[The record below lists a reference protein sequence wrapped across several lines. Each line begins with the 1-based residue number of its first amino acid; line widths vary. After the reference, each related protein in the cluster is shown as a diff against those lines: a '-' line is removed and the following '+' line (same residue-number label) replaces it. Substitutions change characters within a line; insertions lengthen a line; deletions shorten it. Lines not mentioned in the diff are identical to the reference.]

1 MKKNKD
7 KGELTLDD
15 VTGWWETD
23 IVDIAPGSIRI
34 RGYAIEELIGRISFP
49 AMIWLVLRGE
59 LPSKAFIDGAAKNRM
74 WCQNIPSRHQ
84 IRASGPH
91 ETTRN
96 ERDDASD

>member
-1 MKKNKD
+1 MILLGLGNRTIRLASLS
-7 KGELTLDD
+7 ELAMMMTFNTCD
-15 VTGWWETD
+15 VT
-23 IVDIAPGSIRI
+23 
-34 RGYAIEELIGRISFP
+34 
-49 AMIWLVLRGE
+49 GE

-84 IRASGPH
+84 IRASGPR